1 MQNAFYIDFL
11 LNLIK
16 SFETTHFS
24 QESWQKNTK
33 ETYKHVPEWDPVSS
47 CLELRILP
55 DMEQLS
61 YQGLSLAFYI

>member
-33 ETYKHVPEWDPVSS
+33 ETYKHVPEWDPSDHREEGQTTGPPA
-47 CLELRILP
+47 LHLRVG
-55 DMEQLS
+55 ETQS
-61 YQGLSLAFYI
+61 W